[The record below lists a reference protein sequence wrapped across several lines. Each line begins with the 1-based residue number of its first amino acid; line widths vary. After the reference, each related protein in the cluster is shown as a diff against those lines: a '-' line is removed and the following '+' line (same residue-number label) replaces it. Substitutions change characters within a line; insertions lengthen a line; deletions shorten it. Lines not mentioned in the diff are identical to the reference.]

1 MASEFFKSDSPGDV
15 AIKLTPE
22 GGGRLEVYLD
32 GDKIFD
38 RMDDNE
44 GFPNLA
50 RVMELKMVVAEKIFD
65 VEDALAGN

>member
-1 MASEFFKSDSPGDV
+1 M
-15 AIKLTPE
+15 
-22 GGGRLEVYLD
+22 EVYLD